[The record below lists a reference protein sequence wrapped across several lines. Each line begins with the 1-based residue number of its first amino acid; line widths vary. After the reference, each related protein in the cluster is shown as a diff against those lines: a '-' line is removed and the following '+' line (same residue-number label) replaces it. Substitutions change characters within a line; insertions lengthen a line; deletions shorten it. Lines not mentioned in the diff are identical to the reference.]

1 MLVFINVGNICAYSD
16 NEKKCTKLSYKM
28 MMTKL
33 ECSYPEYGY
42 VMATHYSDQ
51 MTGSP
56 PNLMSLQCWAS
67 ILGPSVRV
75 VEPFVCH
82 SHLGVNLYAA

>member
-1 MLVFINVGNICAYSD
+1 MICFLGLAVLVFINVGNICAYSD
-16 NEKKCTKLSYKM
+16 NENKCTKLSDKK

-56 PNLMSLQCWAS
+56 PIFAV
-67 ILGPSVRV
+67 LGIYTRT
-75 VEPFVCH
+75 
-82 SHLGVNLYAA
+82 